1 MPLQGGLLL
10 AALPNLYL
18 NESPVNY
25 VTDGNALSTYLISQE
40 YPKMDKKLMAIQT
53 KFTIAT
59 FIGDEKMF
67 REAVDAYK
75 KWILILKLRSS
86 KAFTNPLSCFP
97 NQPGISRAI
106 FSQLFQEFGHER
118 LLHSG
123 SS

>member
-40 YPKMDKKLMAIQT
+40 FPKMDIQT

-86 KAFTNPLSCFP
+86 KS
-97 NQPGISRAI
+97 I
-106 FSQLFQEFGHER
+106 H
-118 LLHSG
+118 
-123 SS
+123 

>member
-1 MPLQGGLLL
+1 
-10 AALPNLYL
+10 
-18 NESPVNY
+18 
-25 VTDGNALSTYLISQE
+25 
-40 YPKMDKKLMAIQT
+40 MDQTLMAIQT

-106 FSQLFQEFGHER
+106 FSQLFQEFSHER

>member
-40 YPKMDKKLMAIQT
+40 SQKMDKTLMAIQT

-67 REAVDAYK
+67 LEAVEAYR
-75 KWILILKLRSS
+75 KWRS
-86 KAFTNPLSCFP
+86 K
-97 NQPGISRAI
+97 
-106 FSQLFQEFGHER
+106 
-118 LLHSG
+118 
-123 SS
+123 

>member
-1 MPLQGGLLL
+1 
-10 AALPNLYL
+10 
-18 NESPVNY
+18 
-25 VTDGNALSTYLISQE
+25 
-40 YPKMDKKLMAIQT
+40 MDQTIMAIQT

-75 KWILILKLRSS
+75 KWILILTPFPVFLISL
-86 KAFTNPLSCFP
+86 AFRGRYFHSH
-97 NQPGISRAI
+97 
-106 FSQLFQEFGHER
+106 FQEFSHER